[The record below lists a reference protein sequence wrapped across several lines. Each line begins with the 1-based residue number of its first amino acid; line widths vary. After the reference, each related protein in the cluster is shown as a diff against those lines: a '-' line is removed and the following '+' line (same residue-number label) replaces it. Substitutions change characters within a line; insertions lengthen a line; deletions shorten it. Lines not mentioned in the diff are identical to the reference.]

1 MKSVVSKNRI
11 WELDFVK
18 GVAIILVVIIHTI
31 VFINDYSHVFI
42 AFTPF
47 TWFVK
52 RRMGAIFVLISGIC
66 TALSTKN
73 TFKRG
78 LVVFGCG
85 MLISVLRLILYK
97 QTGNPY
103 DLTFWGVLHLIG
115 LCMMLYPIVK
125 HIPNAL
131 LGILAVAIIVYGYY
145 LNELEFTTNP
155 YLFPLGLT
163 TLNFDEWDWF
173 PVFPHLGWF
182 MLGVWIRR
190 TLYKNN
196 QSLIPSL
203 SEKIPVINF
212 FCWCG
217 KKSLLI
223 FMIHQPVCY
232 VIARFVIK

>member
-1 MKSVVSKNRI
+1 MQDCLNKNRI
-11 WELDFVK
+11 WELDFIK
-18 GVAIILVVIIHTI
+18 GVAIILVVIIHA
-31 VFINDYSHVFI
+31 VVYINDYSSLYI

-52 RRMGAIFVLISGIC
+52 RRMGVIFVLVSGIC

-103 DLTFWGVLHLIG
+103 DLSFWGVLHLIG
-115 LCMMLYPIVK
+115 LCMMLYPLMK
-125 HIPNAL
+125 RFPNAL

-182 MLGVWIRR
+182 MLGVFLRN
-190 TLYKNN
+190 TLYKSSK
-196 QSLIPSL
+196 SLIPAL
-203 SEKIPVINF
+203 SENVPGISF

-217 KKSLLI
+217 RKSLWI
-223 FMIHQPVCY
+223 FMLHQPICF
-232 VIARFVIK
+232 VIARYIIK